1 MRIRLIL
8 IVLVLTSGC
17 ATRNF
22 TLVGDGVEMEKATSF
37 YVIQNDLTEVIA
49 YNYSELFPVLPL
61 PLMNLRLD
69 YEKYTKDR
77 VKGNVKLDVPTE
89 IVKYLG
95 IRGKNVAMG
104 PPNQMP
110 QTDAIVISYEE
121 LWGWDMGDI
130 IKMLKIHAFPIG
142 KPEKKVSVEFTEM
155 KFVNS
160 HPVASSLVPQMLD
173 KLFESDSKKR

>member
-49 YNYSELFPVLPL
+49 YNYSELFPLLPL

-77 VKGNVKLDVPTE
+77 VKGSVKLDVPTE

-95 IRGKNVAMG
+95 IRGKNVGMG

-142 KPEKKVSVEFTEM
+142 KPEKKVSLEFTEM
-155 KFVNS
+155 KFVNT

-173 KLFESDSKKR
+173 KLFESDSQKR